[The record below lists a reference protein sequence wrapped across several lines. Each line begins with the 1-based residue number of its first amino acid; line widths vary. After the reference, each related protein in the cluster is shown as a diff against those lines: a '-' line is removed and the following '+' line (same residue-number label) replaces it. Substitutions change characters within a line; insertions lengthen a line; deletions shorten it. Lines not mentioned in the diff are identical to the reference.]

1 MLWTIFAILLIAW
14 IVLMALKITLGG
26 LVYILLAAAV
36 IVLIYRLATGRR
48 VV

>member
-1 MLWTIFAILLIAW
+1 
-14 IVLMALKITLGG
+14 MALKITLGG
-26 LVYILLAAAV
+26 LVYILFAAAV